1 MKKIFAGLVAACCL
15 FSGLLTACDKKT
27 DGEIYVYAPDGAPA
41 LALAYAM
48 YSDKKDDG
56 VTYEVVNA
64 STIETYLTYSNEQ
77 KNADLCV
84 LPLNTA
90 SKLVGS
96 GENYQLLGA
105 VTHGNLYMLST
116 QSSQYSRGN
125 LSSLVGKTVG
135 VVQLQ
140 NVPGIVFK
148 VILNDLGI
156 PFCLLQNDDA
166 VDPEKV
172 NLRAVTP
179 DQVAPTEGIDLFV
192 APEPAASVKAKKT
205 ALEFVGDLQELYGG
219 ERGYPQAVL
228 VAKRS
233 LIEKKGE
240 FVDSFLKKVE
250 DGEKWLETAETSAI
264 CSAISA
270 HLTKGLTPSLTV
282 DNLSREAIARSG
294 VWFSSAQEG
303 KAEINGILAKM
314 IAVGGAASPVEEEF
328 FAK

>member
-1 MKKIFAGLVAACCL
+1 M
-15 FSGLLTACDKKT
+15 FSGLITACNKKKS
-27 DGEIYVYAPDGAPA
+27 DEIYVYAPDGAPA

-48 YSDKKDDG
+48 HSDKKDDG

-64 STIETYLTYSNEQ
+64 ATIETYLTYLDEE

-96 GENYQLLGA
+96 GKDYQLLGA

-116 QSSQYSRGN
+116 DGEEYSQEN

-148 VILNDLGI
+148 VILKDLGI
-156 PFCLLQNDDA
+156 PFATIQNDGA
-166 VDPEKV
+166 VDFEKV

-179 DQVAPTEGIDLFV
+179 DMVSPATAGVDVFV
-192 APEPAASVKAKKT
+192 APEPAASVKAEKT
-205 ALEFVGDLQELYGG
+205 ALEFVGDLQAIYGG

-228 VAKRS
+228 VAKRG
-233 LIEKKGE
+233 LIEKNGE
-240 FVDSFLKKVE
+240 FIESFLKKIE
-250 DGEKWLETAETSAI
+250 DGSAWLQTAEIGEI

-270 HLTKGLTPSLTV
+270 RLTKGLTPSLTV
-282 DNLSREAIARSG
+282 NNLSREAIARSG
-294 VWFSSAQEG
+294 VWFSSAQES
-303 KAEINGILAKM
+303 KAEINALLAKM
-314 IAVGGAASPVEEEF
+314 LAVGGAASLVEEEF